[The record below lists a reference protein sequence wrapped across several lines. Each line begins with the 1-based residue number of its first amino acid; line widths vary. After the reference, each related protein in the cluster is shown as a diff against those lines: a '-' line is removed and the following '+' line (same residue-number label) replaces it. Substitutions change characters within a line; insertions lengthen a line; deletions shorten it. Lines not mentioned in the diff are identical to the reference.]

1 MPAKAAATVEVPP
14 EATSVPAAV
23 PSRSYIWDKLHSLSG
38 IVPIGAFLAE
48 HFWSNSYALVSV
60 DRYNQASYDL
70 QTIPWRVF
78 VEALFIWL
86 PILYHGFY
94 GVYIWSKGESNLSRY
109 GYCPNW
115 LYALQRWSGL
125 IAFVF
130 IGWHVYLE
138 RFVTQGRSTYNDVAM
153 TLSPAHPLYV
163 SFYVIGI
170 LAASFHFG
178 NGLWQFANKWGL
190 VVGRDAQRKAAWIAG
205 AIGVLFAV
213 VGMLII
219 CSFVFQWHPFLFYA
233 Q

>member
-1 MPAKAAATVEVPP
+1 MPAKAAATAEVTP
-14 EATSVPAAV
+14 EATTVPAAV

-48 HFWSNSYALVSV
+48 HFWSNSYALVSI

-70 QTIPWRVF
+70 QTIPWRVP
-78 VEALFIWL
+78 VEALLIWL

-109 GYCPNW
+109 GYGANW
-115 LYALQRWSGL
+115 MYALQRWTGL

-130 IGWHVYLE
+130 IGWHVYVE
-138 RFVTQGRSTYNDVAM
+138 RFMTQGRSTYFDVATTM
-153 TLSPAHPLYV
+153 ANPLYL

-170 LAASFHFG
+170 LAVSFHFG

-190 VVGRDAQRKAAWIAG
+190 VVGRDAQRKAAWITG

-213 VGMLII
+213 VGLLII
-219 CSFVFQWHPFLFYA
+219 FGFVFQWRPFQFYA